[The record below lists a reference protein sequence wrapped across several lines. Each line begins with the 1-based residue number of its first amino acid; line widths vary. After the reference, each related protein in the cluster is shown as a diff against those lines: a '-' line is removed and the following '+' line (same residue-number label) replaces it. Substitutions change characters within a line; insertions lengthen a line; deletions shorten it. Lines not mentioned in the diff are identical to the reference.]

1 MLVAKMDLDG
11 LDFERREVVLRADL
25 RGHEERDCVW
35 TPLRFL
41 MRGPRPPRPGERVLL
56 VDRDGGSCLGQV
68 TAVSGWEACVRP
80 DWSTWERPGAT
91 LHN

>member
-1 MLVAKMDLDG
+1 MLGVGMDLDG

-25 RGHEERDCVW
+25 GRQEEDCVW
-35 TPLRFL
+35 TALRFL

-56 VDRDGGSCLGQV
+56 VDLDGGSCLGEV
-68 TAVSGWEACVRP
+68 IIVRAWEACVRP
-80 DWSTWERPGAT
+80 DWSTWQRPGAE

>member
-1 MLVAKMDLDG
+1 MDLDG

-25 RGHEERDCVW
+25 GGHQAEDCVW

-41 MRGPRPPRPGERVLL
+41 MRGPRSPRPGERVLL
-56 VDRDGGSCLGQV
+56 VDPDGGTCLGRV
-68 TAVSGWEACVRP
+68 TIVSGWEACVRP
-80 DWSTWERPGAT
+80 DWSTWQRPGAT